1 MEDTGAVSCIRW
13 TPDNTAF
20 AVGWQLRG
28 LAVWSSSGCRLMCTI
43 RQSGLTAAFS
53 PVFKPGQ
60 DLLRCEPLSG
70 GVTCLDWDD
79 NAYQLYAI
87 ESRSASRMLAFSFG
101 RCCLNRGISG
111 VSHLRQLICGED
123 RVLLL
128 QTEDEDELKIQHLIV
143 PVSFFEYLEC
153 TY

>member
-43 RQSGLTAAFS
+43 RQSGLNSAFS
-53 PVFKPGQ
+53 PVSKPGQ
-60 DLLRCEPLSG
+60 DLRRSEPLSD
-70 GVTCLDWDD
+70 GVVCMDWED
-79 NAYQLYAI
+79 NAYQLFAI
-87 ESRSASRMLAFSFG
+87 ELHNAERMVAFTFG
-101 RCCLNRGISG
+101 KCCLNRGISG
-111 VSHLRQLICGED
+111 VSHLRHIICGED

-128 QTEDEDELKIQHLIV
+128 QSEDEDELKIQHLIV
-143 PVSFFEYLEC
+143 PVSIS
-153 TY
+153 